1 MPANLL
7 SRWLDRFLI
16 RVILLFVSVLL
27 YYRLFQNLLISV
39 LLGLLTLI
47 CLDLVLRI
55 LKREEKKKLTVPDLL
70 AMFSRASGSD
80 EANDK
85 MLLS

>member
-27 YYRLFQNLLISV
+27 YYRLFQNLLISA